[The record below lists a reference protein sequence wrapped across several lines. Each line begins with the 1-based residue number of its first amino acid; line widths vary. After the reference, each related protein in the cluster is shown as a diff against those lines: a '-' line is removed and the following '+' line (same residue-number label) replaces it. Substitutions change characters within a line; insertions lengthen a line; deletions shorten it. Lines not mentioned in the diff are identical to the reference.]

1 VVGDAGTD
9 ARPFAQFI
17 PNMESSVTTSQHRL
31 SATVDDLE
39 TLRSR
44 LDGIDERLLE
54 CLRERIACCVAIAD
68 VKRRD
73 DVAMMQPH
81 RIAVVQERA
90 ARYGAEHG
98 IDGDFLRSLY
108 DLIIAE
114 TCRVEDLIIASGP
127 SHAG

>member
-1 VVGDAGTD
+1 
-9 ARPFAQFI
+9 
-17 PNMESSVTTSQHRL
+17 MTTSEHRV
-31 SATVDDLE
+31 SMTADDLE
-39 TLRSR
+39 TLRSK
-44 LDGIDERLLE
+44 LDAIDERLLE
-54 CLRERIACCVAIAD
+54 CLRDRISCCVAIAD

-98 IDGDFLRSLY
+98 IDGDFLRSLF

-114 TCRVEDLIIASGP
+114 TCRVEDLIIGSGP
-127 SHAG
+127 SQPE